1 MCAIGMGM
9 SCVEK
14 NDRLIDLQILKQLD
28 KIWIDRIN
36 CKSLIDETWMHEY
49 VTQIWQKNMNW
60 IVLIKNWNWLWGL
73 NKLYCH

>member
-28 KIWIDRIN
+28 KI
-36 CKSLIDETWMHEY
+36 
-49 VTQIWQKNMNW
+49 
-60 IVLIKNWNWLWGL
+60 
-73 NKLYCH
+73 